1 MAKQRITLDLSGTT
15 DATKAGD
22 FTPLPKGWYEAV
34 VYSAEDKKTS
44 AAKGEN
50 PYVRAR
56 LNITQ
61 EGDYYKRVVFDN
73 FIALYNTDKA
83 DWLTNKAEQLARI
96 VGIWDGENRAKVVLP
111 DAEDITSAE
120 VEVYVVQT
128 RDEYAEEQY
137 EKENGSAPDA
147 PIMRNEVRAYRP
159 RGGWPK
165 IGEDGKAAP
174 KKGAKKIA
182 L

>member
-1 MAKQRITLDLSGTT
+1 MAKQRITLNLSGTQ
-15 DATKAGD
+15 DATKSGD
-22 FTPLPKGWYEAV
+22 FSPLPKGWYEAV

-44 AAKGEN
+44 KDKGEN
-50 PYVRAR
+50 PYIRAR

-73 FIALYNTDKA
+73 FIALYNTEKA

-96 VGIWDGENRAKVVLP
+96 TGIWNGEDRSAVVLP
-111 DAEDITSAE
+111 DAEDITSVE
-120 VEVYVVQT
+120 VEVYIVQT
-128 RDEYAEEQY
+128 RDDYAEEQY
-137 EKENGSAPDA
+137 EKENGEPPAE
-147 PIMRNEVRAYRP
+147 PIYRNEVRGYRP

-165 IGEDGKAAP
+165 IGDDGKPAP